1 VDYRS
6 KNLTQ
11 NGEFKPPQGKS
22 HFRSVYVLRSD
33 LSNFFESKTLQGMF
47 VYKMEHDVLVW
58 LAEGMGV
65 IDESGGVWEAPE
77 GTTSYAKGDNIEGCL
92 RGDQCERH
100 PCRRRAKVCVVGV
113 DV

>member
-1 VDYRS
+1 
-6 KNLTQ
+6 
-11 NGEFKPPQGKS
+11 
-22 HFRSVYVLRSD
+22 
-33 LSNFFESKTLQGMF
+33 
-47 VYKMEHDVLVW
+47 MEHDVLVW

-92 RGDQCERH
+92 RGDQCKRH